1 MNLAQHSHWVVG
13 EARIIQTK
21 ERLIALR
28 VLLGISVR
36 RIPLTSTPTPAPWDI
51 FAQMGQS
58 THLNTHAL
66 KVTIMERQRE

>member
-1 MNLAQHSHWVVG
+1 VNLAQHSHWVVE
-13 EARIIQTK
+13 EAHIIQTK
-21 ERLIALR
+21 ERLLALR
-28 VLLGISVR
+28 VLLGISVQ

-58 THLNTHAL
+58 MHHNTLAL

>member
-1 MNLAQHSHWVVG
+1 MDLAQHTHWVV
-13 EARIIQTK
+13 EEERIIQTK
-21 ERLIALR
+21 ERLLALR

-36 RIPLTSTPTPAPWDI
+36 RILLTSTPTPAPRDI

-58 THLNTHAL
+58 THHNTHAL